1 MLLEI
6 RPFGPA
12 SRGGRLR
19 TKFSKKPTQKNPEK
33 KIETYKKV
41 VLFMKEAI
49 LVLGFIHLVL
59 IHCDW
64 RVRR

>member
-1 MLLEI
+1 V
-6 RPFGPA
+6 
-12 SRGGRLR
+12 GGGCGQNFQ
-19 TKFSKKPTQKNPEK
+19 KNPHKKNPEK